1 MTSNIYFASFGG
13 PSTEYH
19 NALKRICGEAQQFDI
34 FTKIFGFTDIYL
46 KNDIEFWN
54 THGRFIESNPR
65 GYGYWLWKSYL
76 VKNQLRSM
84 NEGDILV
91 YADAGCTLNI
101 NGKARLIEYIDMC
114 KNHESGIVSFQL
126 SHVEHNWTKNDII
139 QHLNAS
145 NEIISSG
152 QLVGGIFVIRKCK
165 ATVDL
170 VTKWYEICCYYNLIN
185 DTPSLTPNHPTFVE
199 NRHDQS
205 IWSILRKQNGSVI
218 LSDETYFRNWNA
230 EGIYYPF
237 WATRKKHKKLY

>member
-1 MTSNIYFASFGG
+1 MTSSNVYFISFGG
-13 PSTEYH
+13 PSNEYH
-19 NALKRICGEAQQFDI
+19 NTLKRICGEAQKFAI
-34 FTKIFGFTDIYL
+34 FTKILGFTEIYL
-46 KNDIEFWN
+46 KNDVEFWN

-84 NEGDILV
+84 NEGDVLI

-126 SHVEHNWTKNDII
+126 PHIEHNWTKNDII

-145 NEIISSG
+145 NEIILSG
-152 QLVGGIFVIRKCK
+152 HLVGTVFLIRKCRH
-165 ATVDL
+165 AIELVD
-170 VTKWYEICCYYNLIN
+170 KWYETCCFYNLLN
-185 DTPSLTPNHPTFVE
+185 DSPSLTPNHPTFVE

-205 IWSILRKQNGSVI
+205 IWSILRKQYGSVI
-218 LSDETYFRNWNA
+218 LSDETYFTNWNV
-230 EGIYYPF
+230 EGIDYPF
-237 WATRKKHKKLY
+237 WATRKRH

>member
-19 NALKRICGEAQQFDI
+19 NALKRICGEAQQFGI

-46 KNDIEFWN
+46 KNDIELWN

-76 VKNQLRSM
+76 VKNQLKSM
-84 NEGDILV
+84 NEGDVLV
-91 YADAGCTLNI
+91 YADSGCTLNI

-126 SHVEHNWTKNDII
+126 PHIEHNWTKNDII

-165 ATVDL
+165 TTVEL
-170 VTKWYEICCYYNLIN
+170 VAKWYETCCCYNLIN